1 LFYEFIKESEVTKS
15 EWYTNL
21 AFRTRKKNTVQVII
35 TKKKK
40 NNNLIF
46 TLYFSIQ
53 IAFVTALVAAEKLQ
67 GSLTTLKTV
76 VFFPVRT
83 DLQKMLN
90 LQLNE
95 SKMGH

>member
-1 LFYEFIKESEVTKS
+1 MIYKS
-15 EWYTNL
+15 GIPY
-21 AFRTRKKNTVQVII
+21 KKKKYSTGNYY
-35 TKKKK
+35 KKKK

>member
-1 LFYEFIKESEVTKS
+1 
-15 EWYTNL
+15 
-21 AFRTRKKNTVQVII
+21 
-35 TKKKK
+35 
-40 NNNLIF
+40 LIF